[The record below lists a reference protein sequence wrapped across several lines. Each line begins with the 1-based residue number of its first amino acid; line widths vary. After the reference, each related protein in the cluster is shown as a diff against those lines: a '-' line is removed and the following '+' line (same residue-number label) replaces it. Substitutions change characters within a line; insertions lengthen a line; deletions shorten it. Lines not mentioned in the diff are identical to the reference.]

1 MQKLSSGS
9 NAMVTDIPCP
19 SADFGTDE
27 PGAGENEKDAKPK
40 QGQKPPQ
47 EPKAKGKSKAKKEK
61 PPATRLGI

>member
-19 SADFGTDE
+19 SSEFGSDE
-27 PGAGENEKDAKPK
+27 PGVGETERDAKPK
-40 QGQKPPQ
+40 QGQKPAQ

-61 PPATRLGI
+61 PPATRLCI